1 MKRLKTTEHT
11 EYEYSSAFTQ
21 SSSSNDWLAANDEL
35 ITSQTSNQTSS
46 QTTSQTTA
54 PSSGNHPAQSCP
66 AETIA
71 TTKLRIAQCRATYEQ
86 AVQAKRMAQQLRQEA
101 EQMRK
106 HMVIKSRF

>member
-35 ITSQTSNQTSS
+35 ITSQTSS